1 MLVDHRT
8 YRAKPGMLQAHIDI
22 YEKHG
27 LAAQVRHLGPPLAY
41 LVGESGDLNTI
52 VHIWVYEDAADRAR
66 KRAAMAADPEWQNY
80 MKLSVAAGYLVEQR
94 NSLMTPAKFFPIKR

>member
-1 MLVDHRT
+1 MLLDHRT
-8 YRAKPGMLQAHIDI
+8 YRAKPGTLQAHIDI

-41 LVGESGDLNTI
+41 LIGESGELNTI

-66 KRAAMAADPEWQNY
+66 NGAENQPDD
-80 MKLSVAAGYLVEQR
+80 AGQILPRQAV
-94 NSLMTPAKFFPIKR
+94 S